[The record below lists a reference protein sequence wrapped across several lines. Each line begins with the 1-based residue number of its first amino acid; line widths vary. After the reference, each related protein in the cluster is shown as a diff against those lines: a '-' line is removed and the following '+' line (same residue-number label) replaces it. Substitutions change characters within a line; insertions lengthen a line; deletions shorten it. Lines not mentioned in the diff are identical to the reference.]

1 MNRRSML
8 LSLVAGLCCSPLM
21 AQMGGGQPGGAMA
34 SPPAKAEVALG
45 PVKIT
50 VDYHTPSMRGRKVM
64 GGLVP
69 YGEVWRTGANEA
81 TTFVVSGG
89 NISVAGK
96 PVAAGNYTIYTM
108 PGEKSWQLIISM
120 ETGQWGTEYH
130 ADRDLVRVNMDVKS
144 LPSPQ
149 EKMSISFENT
159 VGKRTDM
166 HIKWET
172 TDVSVPIIVR

>member
-8 LSLVAGLCCSPLM
+8 LGLVAGLCCSPLM
-21 AQMGGGQPGGAMA
+21 AQTGEAMA

-45 PVKIT
+45 PVKVT
-50 VDYHTPSMRGRKVM
+50 VDYHTPLMRGRKIM

-69 YGEVWRTGANEA
+69 YGQVWRTGANEA

-89 NISVAGK
+89 DVSIAGK
-96 PVAAGNYTIYTM
+96 PVAAGSYTIYTL
-108 PGEKSWQLIISM
+108 PSETGWKLIISM

-130 ADRDLVRVNMDVKS
+130 ADRDLVRVDMDVHK
-144 LPSPQ
+144 LPAPQ
-149 EKMSISFENT
+149 EKMSISFEST

-166 HIKWET
+166 HVKWET
-172 TDVSVPIIVR
+172 TDVSVPILAK